1 MFIVEVIFL
10 SNKTCPMYGGQAVVE
25 GVMFGGKNVTV
36 TAIRRKDQ
44 SIDFFQI
51 NNHENQI
58 IKKLKKIPFLRG
70 IVALIQSS
78 ANGSKHL
85 NFSTERF
92 DVNPGEEI
100 TEDTSK
106 LTMIFGVA
114 IVGVLSLIFGK
125 LLFTVLPAFLA
136 DLLFGR
142 LVPNQFF
149 NNLIE
154 GGIKIVL
161 LFAYIIAISQTP
173 FIKRLFQYHGAE
185 HKVINAFEAGSPL
198 TVENVK
204 KYSRFHYRC
213 GSSFIILS
221 VIIGVIIYSL
231 YNQFISPYDSIWDRI
246 IQRIALIP
254 LVIGVSYEVLRLTN
268 SVREIP
274 VLKWFGLP
282 GIWLQTL
289 TTKEPED
296 DQIEV
301 SIAAFNRMRELD
313 TKEKMLVM

>member
-1 MFIVEVIFL
+1 
-10 SNKTCPMYGGQAVVE
+10 MYGGQAVVE

>member
-1 MFIVEVIFL
+1 M

>member
-1 MFIVEVIFL
+1 M

-100 TEDTSK
+100 KEDTSK